1 MLFRSAGKPLDISK
15 TYRMSINE
23 YNASGGDSYPKITQ
37 MAGFV
42 STDET
47 DSQALKRFFA
57 EHSPVDASEFV
68 PK

>member
-1 MLFRSAGKPLDISK
+1 
-15 TYRMSINE
+15 MSINE

-57 EHSPVDASEFV
+57 EHSPVDASEFI